1 MKTPL
6 LKTIVAAVISIAA
19 VYSLA
24 AQMPTKPASNGNTI
38 VKVASGN
45 PNFSTLVTALAAAD
59 LVEALQGVGP
69 FTVFAPNNA
78 AFAKL
83 PAGTLED
90 LLKPANKAKLAAILK
105 NHVVKGKV
113 MAANVKAGPVET
125 LGGGE
130 VALAVDDGKVKFGNA
145 VVTDPDIEASNGVIH
160 EIDTVVIED

>member
-1 MKTPL
+1 MKTPI
-6 LKTIVAAVISIAA
+6 LKAIVVAAISIAA

-24 AQMPTKPASNGNTI
+24 AQMPAKPASNNNTI

-45 PNFSTLVTALAAAD
+45 PDFSTLVTALAAAD
-59 LVEALQGVGP
+59 LVDALQGPGP

-90 LLKPANKAKLAAILK
+90 LLKPANKAKLTAILK
-105 NHVVKGKV
+105 NHVVAGKV

-125 LGGGE
+125 LGGGD
-130 VALAVDDGKVKFGNA
+130 VVLAIDNGTVKFGNA
-145 VVTDPDIEASNGVIH
+145 VVTDTDIEASNGVIH
-160 EIDTVVIED
+160 QIDTVVVPD

>member
-1 MKTPL
+1 MKTSI
-6 LKTIVAAVISIAA
+6 LKTIAAAAISIAA

-24 AQMPTKPASNGNTI
+24 AQIPSKPTSNGNTI

-45 PNFSTLVTALAAAD
+45 PDFSTLVTALAAAD
-59 LVEALQGVGP
+59 LVEALQGAGP

-83 PAGTLED
+83 PAGTLDD

-125 LGGGE
+125 LVGGE
-130 VALAVDDGKVKFGNA
+130 VDIAVDDGKVKFGNA
-145 VVTDPDIEASNGVIH
+145 LVTGADIEASNGVIH

>member
-1 MKTPL
+1 MKTPI
-6 LKTIVAAVISIAA
+6 LKTLVVAAISIAA

-24 AQMPTKPASNGNTI
+24 AQMQSKPVSSGDTV

-45 PNFSTLVTALAAAD
+45 PDFSTLVTALAAAD
-59 LVEALQGVGP
+59 LVEALQGTGP

-90 LLKPANKAKLAAILK
+90 LLKPANKAKLVAILK
-105 NHVVKGKV
+105 NHVVEGKI

-125 LGGGE
+125 LGGGDVV
-130 VALAVDDGKVKFGNA
+130 VAIDNGKVKFGNA
-145 VVTDPDIEASNGVIH
+145 LVTGTDIQATNGVIH
-160 EIDTVVIED
+160 VIDTVVLPN